1 VKRAVAFAAIS
12 ILAAL
17 APAAHAGDRVDYA
30 QMFTTSVP
38 GASTGT
44 DTQILYKNPNDP
56 AAKPIPVRREVFTF
70 PSGTSYDETVVPDCT
85 ASDAE
90 LMLLGPDAC
99 PSESYMGGS
108 IGDTTMAGF
117 DNTEQAADVFG
128 WDQGG
133 DLVLLGG
140 SHDIQPIRFV
150 AHARRVGQ
158 VVTVEVPRTPGG
170 PPDGESALRRVTTSS
185 PRARSARART
195 RAPRRAARAR
205 ATGSSAASSPS
216 PTASSNAT
224 STGCPARRA
233 SRATAATPAP

>member
-170 PPDGESALRRVTTSS
+170 PPDGESALRRVHHVF
-185 PRARSARART
+185 PARSLGT
-195 RAPRRAARAR
+195 RAYTRTPTRCPRSGYWIFRGEFTFADGVVERDVYRMPCA
-205 ATGSSAASSPS
+205 
-216 PTASSNAT
+216 
-224 STGCPARRA
+224 
-233 SRATAATPAP
+233 